1 MIKNKLIVKV
11 SSKSE
16 PKEVAGMIA
25 NLAKEEKTIEI
36 QTIGAGAVN
45 QAIKSIIIARG
56 YIAPSGF
63 NLTCIPTFVNVEVD
77 GETRTGIKFIVLVD
91 Y

>member
-16 PKEVAGMIA
+16 PRDVAGMIA
-25 NLAKEEKTIEI
+25 NLVKEEKIVEI
-36 QTIGAGAVN
+36 QAIGAAAVN

-56 YIAPSGF
+56 YVAPSGY
-63 NLTCIPTFVNVEVD
+63 NLGCVPAFCDVEVD
-77 GETRTGIKFIVLVD
+77 GETRTGIKFIVKIN
-91 Y
+91 

>member
-45 QAIKSIIIARG
+45 QTIKSIIIARG

-63 NLTCIPTFVNVEVD
+63 NLTCIPAFCDVEVD